1 MSFRAKLQSR
11 ALQTAMN
18 AVAVLAMIALLLAS
32 WRDTGYILA
41 AIALAVVI
49 WVSATVSFALT
60 MPAQLLIVVSLLADY
75 EDTVDHAAKP
85 TLIATGIL
93 LSALVVTQPNLQE
106 LVNQQ
111 VINVA
116 QLPGY
121 QQERRLVV
129 PPRVFYIANILLI
142 VALGISAL
150 VRAPLWPVLAATIIA
165 CLGVG
170 LVGAQA
176 LRLRLHGR
184 GDTKAF
190 RSALLA
196 YDPKFAVYF
205 SAPDNT
211 EYQLTMWLPYLERIG
226 EPFVVIVR
234 EAKAFARIAAKTT
247 APVMYCPTVNHVD
260 ACVTDR
266 MRACFFVNNG
276 AKNTHIVRFNHLTH
290 IQLLHGDSDKASSFN
305 PVTAMFDRIFVAGQ
319 AGIDRYAANGVHIP
333 LDRFDIVGRPQVEKI
348 NVSTAKIGDQPD
360 DRKTVLYATTWV
372 GLYTDANYCSLPS
385 GERIVANLIDR
396 GVRVIFRPHPYS
408 SRDAASSRM
417 VARIEQL
424 LAEDAAKTGRAHL
437 FGPAATREMSVIDC
451 VNAAD
456 ALIGDVSSVATDW
469 LYSGK
474 PFALTNPLGV
484 AEDTYETE
492 FPLARASYV
501 LDQSLDDIR
510 PVLDKL
516 LHTDPVAATR
526 RLVRRYYLG
535 DFAPE
540 HYADGFVATARKYVL
555 ARPAGIVRVPDQI
568 ERTMEVGVR
577 GGTEARVDPSQP
589 AVDISVV

>member
-1 MSFRAKLQSR
+1 MSFRAKLQTR

-60 MPAQLLIVVSLLADY
+60 MPAQLLIVVGLLADY
-75 EDTVDHAAKP
+75 EDSVGHVAKP
-85 TLIATGIL
+85 TLVATGVL

-106 LVNQQ
+106 LVNQE
-111 VINVA
+111 VMNVA
-116 QLPGY
+116 HLPGY
-121 QQERRLVV
+121 ERERRLVV

-142 VALGISAL
+142 IGLGISAL
-150 VRAPLWPVLAATIIA
+150 VRAPLWPVLVATIVA

-176 LRLRLHGR
+176 LRLRLRGR
-184 GDTKAF
+184 TESKAF
-190 RSALLA
+190 RTALLA

-234 EAKAFARIAAKTT
+234 EEAAFARIAAVTR
-247 APVMYCPTVNHVD
+247 APVMYCPAVNHVD

-276 AKNTHIVRFNHLTH
+276 AKNSHIVRFNHLTH
-290 IQLLHGDSDKASSFN
+290 IQMLHGDSDKASSFN

-333 LDRFDIVGRPQVEKI
+333 LDRFDIVGRPQVETI
-348 NVSTAKIGDQPD
+348 DVSEARIGERPD
-360 DRKTVLYATTWV
+360 EAKTVLYATTWV
-372 GLYTDANYCSLPS
+372 GLYANANYCSLRS
-385 GERIVANLIDR
+385 GERIVSELVSR
-396 GVRVIFRPHPYS
+396 GIGVIFRPHPYS
-408 SRDAASSRM
+408 IRDAASGRI
-417 VARIEQL
+417 VARIESL
-424 LAEDAAKTGRAHL
+424 LADDVAKTGRAHV
-437 FGPAATREMSVIDC
+437 FGVAASREMSVIDC

-456 ALIGDVSSVATDW
+456 AMVGDVSSVATDW

-474 PFALTNPLGV
+474 PFALTNPLGLTSD
-484 AEDTYETE
+484 AYETE
-492 FPLARASYV
+492 FPLARAAYV
-501 LDQSLDDIR
+501 LDQSLANIR
-510 PVLDKL
+510 PMLEKL
-516 LHTDPVAATR
+516 LHSDPIAASR
-526 RLVRRYYLG
+526 RLIRRYYLG
-535 DFAPE
+535 DFPPE
-540 HYADGFVATARKYVL
+540 HYADGFVTTARKYVL
-555 ARPAGIVRVPDQI
+555 AGPAGAVRPPDD
-568 ERTMEVGVR
+568 TDPAMDVDLLDDADG
-577 GGTEARVDPSQP
+577 RVDPSQP
-589 AVDISVV
+589 AVDVSIA

>member
-1 MSFRAKLQSR
+1 M
-11 ALQTAMN
+11 T

-41 AIALAVVI
+41 AIALAIVI
-49 WVSATVSFALT
+49 WVSATAGFALT
-60 MPAQLLIVVSLLADY
+60 MPAQLLIVVGLLADY
-75 EDTVDHAAKP
+75 ADSTGHAAKP
-85 TLIATGIL
+85 TLTATGVV

-111 VINVA
+111 VMTVTH
-116 QLPGY
+116 LPGY
-121 QQERRLVV
+121 QRERRLVV
-129 PPRVFYIANILLI
+129 PPRVFYVANILLI
-142 VALGISAL
+142 VALGISAFL
-150 VRAPLWPVLAATIIA
+150 RAPLWPVLVATIVA

-184 GDTKAF
+184 TDTKSF
-190 RSALLA
+190 RAALTA

-226 EPFVVIVR
+226 ERFVVIVR
-234 EAKAFARIAAKTT
+234 EAPAFARIAAKTT
-247 APVMYCPTVNHVD
+247 APVMYCPTVHQVD
-260 ACVTDR
+260 TCVTDR

-276 AKNTHIVRFNHLTH
+276 AKNAHIVRFNHLTH

-333 LDRFDIVGRPQVEKI
+333 LDHFDIVGRPQVETI
-348 NVSTAKIGDQPD
+348 DVSAAKIGDRPD
-360 DRKTVLYATTWV
+360 DGKTVLYATTWV

-385 GERIVANLIDR
+385 GERIVADLIGR

-408 SRDAASSRM
+408 SRDAVSSRM
-417 VARIEQL
+417 VERIEQL

-437 FGPAATREMSVIDC
+437 FGAAAARDMSVIDC
-451 VNAAD
+451 INAAD
-456 ALIGDVSSVATDW
+456 AMIGDVSSVATDW

-474 PFALTNPLGV
+474 PFALTNPLGLGDD
-484 AEDTYETE
+484 AYEAE
-492 FPLARASYV
+492 FPLARAAYV
-501 LDQSLDDIR
+501 LDRSLDEIR
-510 PVLDKL
+510 PTLDKL
-516 LHTDPVAATR
+516 LHTDPIASTR
-526 RLVRRYYLG
+526 RLIRRYYLG

-540 HYADGFVATARKYVL
+540 HYADGFVRAARKYVTAEPAAAVRQP
-555 ARPAGIVRVPDQI
+555 ARTDGATAVEALGGPAVRV
-568 ERTMEVGVR
+568 
-577 GGTEARVDPSQP
+577 QP
-589 AVDISVV
+589 RKPVADISVG

>member
-1 MSFRAKLQSR
+1 MSFRAKLQTR

-18 AVAVLAMIALLLAS
+18 AVGVLAMIALLLAS

-75 EDTVDHAAKP
+75 EDSVDHAAKP
-85 TLIATGIL
+85 TLIVTGVV
-93 LSALVVTQPNLQE
+93 LSALVVTQPTLQE

-121 QQERRLVV
+121 QRERRLVV

-142 VALGISAL
+142 IALGVSAL

-184 GDTKAF
+184 TDTKAF
-190 RSALLA
+190 RSALIA

-205 SAPDNT
+205 SAPENT

-226 EPFVVIVR
+226 APFVVIVR
-234 EAKAFARIAAKTT
+234 EAPAFARIVAKTT
-247 APVMYCPTVNHVD
+247 APVVYCPTVNHVD

-276 AKNTHIVRFNHLTH
+276 AKNTHIVRFNHMTH

-333 LDRFDIVGRPQVEKI
+333 LDHFDIVGRPQVEKI
-348 NVSTAKIGDQPD
+348 DVSMAEIGDRPD

-424 LAEDAAKTGRAHL
+424 LADDADKTGRAHV

-456 ALIGDVSSVATDW
+456 AMIGDVSSVATDW

-474 PFALTNPLGV
+474 PLALTNPLGV
-484 AEDTYETE
+484 DEDAYETE
-492 FPLARASYV
+492 FPLARAAYV
-501 LDQSLDDIR
+501 LDKSLDDIR
-510 PVLDKL
+510 PTLDKL

-526 RLVRRYYLG
+526 RLIRRYYLG

-540 HYADGFVATARKYVL
+540 HYADGFVLTARKYVL
-555 ARPAGIVRVPDQI
+555 AEPAVIVRVPDQI
-568 ERTMEVGVR
+568 ERTIDIGAR
-577 GGTEARVDPSQP
+577 DGTNARVNPSQP

>member
-1 MSFRAKLQSR
+1 
-11 ALQTAMN
+11 MN

-32 WRDTGYILA
+32 SRQTGYLLA
-41 AIALAVVI
+41 AIALALAI
-49 WVSATVSFALT
+49 WVSATVSFAPT
-60 MPAQLLIVVSLLADY
+60 MPAQLLIVVGLLADY
-75 EDTVDHAAKP
+75 QHSIGHAGKP
-85 TLIATGIL
+85 ILIATGVV

-111 VINVA
+111 VLNVTH
-116 QLPGY
+116 LPGY
-121 QQERRLVV
+121 QRERSLVA

-142 VALGISAL
+142 VALGISAV
-150 VRAPLWPVLAATIIA
+150 VRAPLWPVLAAAIIA

-176 LRLRLHGR
+176 LWQRLHGR
-184 GDTKAF
+184 TDSKSF
-190 RSALLA
+190 RAALIA
-196 YDPKFAVYF
+196 YDPRFAVYF

-226 EPFVVIVR
+226 SRFVVIVR
-234 EAKAFARIAAKTT
+234 EEPAFARIATRTK
-247 APVMYCPTVNHVD
+247 APVIFCPTVNQVD
-260 ACVTDR
+260 TCVTDR
-266 MRACFFVNNG
+266 MRACFYVNNG

-333 LDRFDIVGRPQVEKI
+333 LDRFDIVGRPQVERI
-348 NVSTAKIGDQPD
+348 DVSTTRIGDRPD

-385 GERIVANLIDR
+385 GERIVADLLDR

-408 SRDAASSRM
+408 RREAASSRL

-424 LAEDAAKTGRAHL
+424 LAEDAVRTGRAHL
-437 FGPAATREMSVIDC
+437 FGAAASRDMSVIDC
-451 VNAAD
+451 INAAD
-456 ALIGDVSSVATDW
+456 AMIGDVSSVATDW

-474 PFALTNPLGV
+474 PFALTNPLGL
-484 AEDTYETE
+484 ADYAYETE
-492 FPLARASYV
+492 FPLARAAYV
-501 LDQSLDDIR
+501 LDQSLDEIR
-510 PVLDKL
+510 PTLDKL
-516 LHTDPVAATR
+516 LHTDPLAATR
-526 RLVRRYYLG
+526 RLIRRYYLG

-540 HYADGFVATARKYVL
+540 RYADGFVRGARKYVTAERADTVRPPAVTNGAMEVL
-555 ARPAGIVRVPDQI
+555 AGPAVRV
-568 ERTMEVGVR
+568 
-577 GGTEARVDPSQP
+577 QP
-589 AVDISVV
+589 RKPVADVSVV

>member
-1 MSFRAKLQSR
+1 MS
-11 ALQTAMN
+11 

-41 AIALAVVI
+41 AIALAIVI
-49 WVSATVSFALT
+49 WVSTTVSFALT
-60 MPAQLLIVVSLLADY
+60 MPAQLLIVVGLLADY
-75 EDTVDHAAKP
+75 ENSSGHAAKP
-85 TLIATGIL
+85 TLIATGVV

-106 LVNQQ
+106 LVSQQ
-111 VINVA
+111 VMSVTH
-116 QLPGY
+116 LPGY
-121 QQERRLVV
+121 QRERRLVV
-129 PPRVFYIANILLI
+129 PARVFYTANLLLI
-142 VALGISAL
+142 VALGVSAF
-150 VRAPLWPVLAATIIA
+150 VRAPLWPVLVATVVA

-170 LVGAQA
+170 FVGAHA
-176 LRLRLHGR
+176 LRLRLRGR
-184 GDTKAF
+184 TDTRSF
-190 RSALLA
+190 RAALTA

-226 EPFVVIVR
+226 ERFVVIVR
-234 EAKAFARIAAKTT
+234 EEQAFARIAAKTT
-247 APVMYCPTVNHVD
+247 APVMYCPTVNQVD
-260 ACVTDR
+260 TCVTDR

-333 LDRFDIVGRPQVEKI
+333 RDRFDIVGRPQVEAI
-348 NVSTAKIGDQPD
+348 DVSAVKVGDRPD

-385 GERIVANLIDR
+385 GERIVADLLGR

-417 VARIEQL
+417 VTRIEQL
-424 LAEDAAKTGRAHL
+424 LAEDAAKTGRVHL
-437 FGPAATREMSVIDC
+437 FGPAALRDMSVIDC
-451 VNAAD
+451 INAAD
-456 ALIGDVSSVATDW
+456 AMVGDVSSVATDW

-474 PFALTNPLGV
+474 PFALTNPLGL
-484 AEDTYETE
+484 ADDAYETE
-492 FPLARASYV
+492 FPLARAAYV
-501 LDQSLDDIR
+501 LDQSLSEIR
-510 PVLDKL
+510 PILDKL
-516 LHTDPVAATR
+516 LHTDPIAATR
-526 RLVRRYYLG
+526 RLIRRYYLG

-540 HYADGFVATARKYVL
+540 RYADGFVRAARKYVT
-555 ARPAGIVRVPDQI
+555 AEPAHTVRQPFEIDEAMPVEAVDGPAVRVQPRKPVAD
-568 ERTMEVGVR
+568 VSVR
-577 GGTEARVDPSQP
+577 
-589 AVDISVV
+589 

>member
-41 AIALAVVI
+41 AIALAIVI

-75 EDTVDHAAKP
+75 EDSVGHAAQP
-85 TLIATGIL
+85 TLVATGVI

-111 VINVA
+111 VMSVA
-116 QLPGY
+116 HLPGY
-121 QQERRLVV
+121 QRERRLVV

-142 VALGISAL
+142 IALGISAL
-150 VRAPLWPVLAATIIA
+150 VRAPLWPVLAATIVA

-176 LRLRLHGR
+176 LRLRLRGR
-184 GDTKAF
+184 TDSKAF
-190 RSALLA
+190 RTALTA

-234 EAKAFARIAAKTT
+234 EEPAFARIASKTK

-260 ACVTDR
+260 TCVTDR

-333 LDRFDIVGRPQVEKI
+333 LDRFDIVGRPQVETI
-348 NVSTAKIGDQPD
+348 NVSTAKIGDRPD
-360 DRKTVLYATTWV
+360 ERKTVLYATTWV

-385 GERIVANLIDR
+385 GERIVGDLLAR

-408 SRDAASSRM
+408 SRDAASSRV
-417 VARIEQL
+417 VARIEQM
-424 LAEDAAKTGRAHL
+424 LAEDAAKSGRSHL
-437 FGPAATREMSVIDC
+437 FGPAATREMSVFDC

-456 ALIGDVSSVATDW
+456 AMIGDVSSVATDW

-474 PFALTNPLGV
+474 PFALTNPLGL
-484 AEDTYETE
+484 AADAYETE
-492 FPLARASYV
+492 FPLARAAYV
-501 LDQSLDDIR
+501 LDKSLDDIR
-510 PVLDKL
+510 PTLDKL
-516 LHTDPVAATR
+516 LHTDPIAATR

-540 HYADGFVATARKYVL
+540 HYADGFVQAARKYVVAQPASTVRPPAQI
-555 ARPAGIVRVPDQI
+555 ARAMDLDAAGAGDGRL
-568 ERTMEVGVR
+568 
-577 GGTEARVDPSQP
+577 DPSQP
-589 AVDISVV
+589 AVDVRVA